1 MNSSE
6 IENGIRHIYSND
18 KYLAKVIDISEPCK
32 MHPKKNYF
40 NAVLRAIVGQ
50 QLSPNVA
57 QIIYARF
64 LEYFDNKP
72 VPEAI
77 VAAEDDNLR
86 ELGLS
91 WAKIKYV
98 KDFSLKIINKEI
110 SLKGISNKSDE
121 EIIEMLTFVKGIGVW
136 TVHMLLVFTLGR
148 PNVLPVGDFA
158 LRKAAK
164 KLYGLRKV
172 PDEKRLIRLSRQFNW
187 EPYNSIAS
195 WYLWKS
201 LEIENL

>member
-32 MHPKKNYF
+32 IHPKKNYY
-40 NAVLRAIVGQ
+40 NAVLRAIIGQ

-57 QIIYARF
+57 QIIFIRF
-64 LEYFDNKP
+64 MEYFNGKP
-72 VPEAI
+72 MPELIIKA
-77 VAAEDDNLR
+77 DDDILR
-86 ELGLS
+86 TLGLS

-98 KDFSLKIINKEI
+98 KDFSYKIINKEI
-110 SLKGISNKSDE
+110 SLKGISGKNDG
-121 EIIEMLTFVKGIGVW
+121 EIIEMLTVVKGIGVW

-148 PNVLPVGDFA
+148 HNVLPVGDFA

-164 KLYGLRKV
+164 NLYGLRKF
-172 PDEKRLIRLSRQFNW
+172 PDEKRLLKLSKQFNW
-187 EPYNSIAS
+187 EPYNSVAC

-201 LEIENL
+201 LEIKNL